1 MDNMMIEMTGGY
13 EYVVRDGEEN
23 YDPVNLEDNYYF
35 KCIECV
41 VSKKFSAFACNPVEV
56 CKDCYKK
63 MKEGE
68 NCYRNKWLKSRLKYL
83 PKEEGRYEIIRIPA
97 CIAEMLSSPPF
108 KDEEKYLYKYQG
120 GRWRRVMKGF

>member
-1 MDNMMIEMTGGY
+1 MMIEMTGGY

-35 KCIECV
+35 KCIECK

-56 CKDCYKK
+56 CKNCYKK
-63 MKEGE
+63 LYTDY
-68 NCYRNKWLKSRLKYL
+68 NYDRDIWIRSRLKNL
-83 PKEEGRYEIIRIPA
+83 PKEEGRYEIIVIPT
-97 CIAEMLSSPPF
+97 CIAS
-108 KDEEKYLYKYQG
+108 KDDEKYLYKHQG